1 MNSKK
6 YIKKVQS
13 ENNLPVTGIVDLD
26 TLNVFAPTKYT
37 KEQFEVILKVKSEE
51 ELREELYELF
61 YINLKRIT
69 IVSTVGFAV
78 ALIILIASII
88 YCIV

>member
-1 MNSKK
+1 MNGGVILNSKK

-37 KEQFEVILKVKSEE
+37 KEQFEIILKVKSDE
-51 ELREELYELF
+51 
-61 YINLKRIT
+61 
-69 IVSTVGFAV
+69 
-78 ALIILIASII
+78 
-88 YCIV
+88 